1 MTMRFRG
8 MVSVI
13 VLVDLILVDN
23 YATLQYCMRA
33 KYLCRSS
40 DNQDTT

>member
-13 VLVDLILVDN
+13 VLVDLILDN

-33 KYLCRSS
+33 KYLCWSS